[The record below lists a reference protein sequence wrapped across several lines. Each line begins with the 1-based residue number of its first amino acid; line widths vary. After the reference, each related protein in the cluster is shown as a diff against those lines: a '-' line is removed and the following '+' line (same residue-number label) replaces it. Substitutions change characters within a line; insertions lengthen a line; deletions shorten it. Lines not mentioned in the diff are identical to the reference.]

1 MLDKARIHEADLE
14 YKRVVEKEG
23 DEAEDK
29 AGRKRLQRKYF
40 TPTEANWG
48 PKPRATGGQK
58 KAKAAAD
65 DTPLDE

>member
-48 PKPRATGGQK
+48 PKPRATGG
-58 KAKAAAD
+58 
-65 DTPLDE
+65 

>member
-29 AGRKRLQRKYF
+29 AGRKRL
-40 TPTEANWG
+40 
-48 PKPRATGGQK
+48 
-58 KAKAAAD
+58 
-65 DTPLDE
+65 